1 MTIGRKLI
9 LASAIS
15 IALFGLL
22 ALTGW
27 FGYRSV
33 VKSSRAVSAFE
44 RESMCLQMVYRGLNE
59 TLLTA
64 GSPDSIQITKEA
76 VECFDEAHALTL
88 AAEPD
93 ESART
98 EIIERVGLRWE
109 AIRQKLAPYMKER
122 AADHHD
128 LEMMI
133 GYGEIIA
140 SGEALMKEVRAM
152 STAAIV
158 RMEKT
163 AGDTK
168 YYVILIWLVILL
180 SMVSLHLDL
189 FRSVAVPL
197 RRLRWL
203 MAEISAD
210 AELGRR
216 KGLTAGLL
224 SERLTP
230 DERRL
235 ARRVTDIKELV
246 ASFDAMITAV
256 NGQMDERRAAE
267 GRLKRLASTDEL
279 TQAFN
284 RSKFEEIIGR
294 EMDRATRLRLP
305 LSVIIFDIDRF
316 KAVNDSFGH
325 LTGDHVLRTLAD
337 IARESIRDTDYLV
350 RWGGEEFLIVS
361 PGTGVDKAMLV
372 AERLRQVMGTHAFD
386 YIGPVTASFGVA
398 EYREGESK
406 DSFILRADAAMYNA
420 KRTRNRVEQA
430 A

>member
-9 LASAIS
+9 LASVLS
-15 IALFGLL
+15 IALFALL

-44 RESMCLQMVYRGLNE
+44 RESMCLQMVFRGLNE
-59 TLLTA
+59 SLLTS
-64 GSPDSIQITKEA
+64 GSPSSIQITKEA
-76 VECFDEAHALTL
+76 VECFDEAHALIL

-109 AIRQKLAPYMKER
+109 AIRQKLTPYMEES

-133 GYGEIIA
+133 DYGEIIE

-152 STAAIV
+152 SAKAIMRMEETAAN
-158 RMEKT
+158 
-163 AGDTK
+163 TK
-168 YYVILIWLVILL
+168 YYVILIWLAILL

-224 SERLTP
+224 SERLTRA
-230 DERRL
+230 ESRL

-246 ASFDAMITAV
+246 ASFDSMITAV
-256 NGQMDERRAAE
+256 NSHMDERRAAE

-294 EMDRATRLRLP
+294 EMDRAAHLRLP

-325 LTGDHVLRTLAD
+325 LTGDHVLRTLAN

-361 PGTGVDKAMLV
+361 PGTGIDKAMLV
-372 AERLRQVMGTHAFD
+372 AERLRQLMGAHVFE

-406 DSFILRADAAMYNA
+406 DSFILRADSAMYNA

>member
-9 LASAIS
+9 LASAMS
-15 IALFGLL
+15 LALFGLL

-33 VKSSRAVSAFE
+33 MESSRAAAAFE
-44 RESMCLQMVYRGLNE
+44 RESTCLQMVFRGINE
-59 TLLTA
+59 SLLTS
-64 GSPDSIQITKEA
+64 GTPNSILITREA
-76 VECFDEAHALTL
+76 VDCFDKAHALTL

-93 ESART
+93 EAVRA
-98 EIIERVGLRWE
+98 EIIERVGQKWE
-109 AIRQKLAPYMKER
+109 SIRRQIGPYMMER

-140 SGEALMKEVRAM
+140 SGEALMKEVGAM
-152 STAAIV
+152 SAAAIS

-163 AGDTK
+163 EMDTA
-168 YYVILIWLVILL
+168 YNVVLIWLVLLL

-189 FRSVAVPL
+189 FRAVAVPL
-197 RRLRWL
+197 RRLRRL
-203 MAEISAD
+203 MSEVSAD
-210 AELGRR
+210 TDGPRNGSA
-216 KGLTAGLL
+216 AGLL

-230 DERRL
+230 GERRL
-235 ARRVTDIKELV
+235 AGRITDIRELV

-256 NGQMDERRAAE
+256 NGQMEERRAVE
-267 GRLKRLASTDEL
+267 GRLQRLASIDEL

-294 EMDRATRLRLP
+294 EIDRASRSRQP
-305 LSVIIFDIDRF
+305 LSVIIFDLDRF
-316 KAVNDSFGH
+316 KAVNDCFGH
-325 LTGDHVLRTLAD
+325 LTGDHVLRTLAALASEH
-337 IARESIRDTDYLV
+337 IRESDYLV
-350 RWGGEEFLIVS
+350 RWGGEEFLVVS
-361 PGTGVDKAMLV
+361 PGTGIEKAVLV
-372 AERLRQVMGTHAFD
+372 AERLRGVMCAHAFE

-398 EYREGESK
+398 EYRGGESK